1 MKKFL
6 FLSSLCFHFFSFSQY
21 YQDSISSCDAYNS
34 LLRKAEQKHEKGD
47 LKKSILIYEKALC
60 FRPDDQ
66 KVICRLE
73 ELYLEKER
81 ILNSK

>member
-1 MKKFL
+1 MKKIL
-6 FLSSLCFHFFSFSQY
+6 FLSSLCFHFFSFSQC
-21 YQDSISSCDAYNS
+21 YQDSLSCCEVYNS
-34 LLRKAEQKHEKGD
+34 LLRKAEQKLEQGD
-47 LKKSILIYEKALC
+47 LKKSILIYEKAHC
-60 FRPDDQ
+60 IRPNDQ